1 MRIVL
6 VFGFLIFVNLAY
18 GQEDAKEQFVSQVCE
33 SLINMEGLSRYS
45 NRTIA
50 DDVTVNSV
58 LADKVKVDEISEN
71 TFSISVD
78 HGKGKFCTVLKFEY
92 TKVDDSYYLVFPPVR
107 SEEVFGSET
116 KFVDPWTQRE
126 SDC

>member
-1 MRIVL
+1 M
-6 VFGFLIFVNLAY
+6 VFGFLALVSFTY
-18 GQEDAKEQFVSQVCE
+18 GQEETKQQFVSQVCE
-33 SLINMEGLSRYS
+33 SLINMEGLSKYS

-71 TFSISVD
+71 TISISVD
-78 HGKGKFCTVLKFEY
+78 HGKGQFCTILKFEY

-107 SEEVFGSET
+107 SEEVLGSET